1 MSPTTQCIG
10 MAILC
15 SRRFYLHPPLDSVR
29 LLMHFGRKTDD
40 GHYQSTS
47 CLLSH
52 TSNQSWSAILFSSH
66 LLLLLFFSRK
76 PYPCTLVQGAYNM
89 IGCHETRGL
98 EESSKHGADKTRL
111 FVISYHHAR
120 PLHLFL
126 SICIYLLYILSYSR
140 RHSVEVHHE
149 RCSIIE

>member
-111 FVISYHHAR
+111 CVIISSRTSATS
-120 PLHLFL
+120 L
-126 SICIYLLYILSYSR
+126 SLYMYILTVYI
-140 RHSVEVHHE
+140 VLF
-149 RCSIIE
+149 